1 LGKPLIKEKNR
12 LNYDILK
19 WLQNWFFQNCDGKW
33 EKEQRLLIETI
44 DNPGWLL
51 TLQLKNSINDNKA
64 IEELSIERTEQNWC
78 QSHIKKNEFVAVGGP
93 FNLTEILYYFRNF
106 IEDNVKLTSSYF
118 VENEILEWMQNWY
131 YNHCDEDWEHTERF
145 RIKTTET
152 GWYFSFYLEDTFYK
166 NNFSPIEVKKSQ
178 NDWYKCYL
186 AEYSFIGMGGIFN
199 LIDILKTFK
208 QWAEKQQ
215 SNF

>member
-1 LGKPLIKEKNR
+1 MGIAKIRSIIMKDKMIN
-12 LNYDILK
+12 
-19 WLQNWFFQNCDGKW
+19 WLQNWVFQNCDGKW
-33 EKEQRLLIETI
+33 GKINRIFLRNI

-51 TLQLKNSINDNKA
+51 TLQLANSRYENKHVPKMK
-64 IEELSIERTEQNWC
+64 IDRTENDWC
-78 QSHIKKNEFVAVGGP
+78 HCFIDDEKFVDTGGP
-93 FNLTEILYYFRNF
+93 CNLNEMLNYFKDF
-106 IEDNVKLTSSYF
+106 VEDVKE
-118 VENEILEWMQNWY
+118 VNNPDKIENEIINWFQKWY
-131 YNHCDEDWEHTERF
+131 HDQCDGYWEDSERIM
-145 RIKTTET
+145 IKTTET

-186 AEYSFIGMGGIFN
+186 DEYRFIGMGGIFN

>member
-1 LGKPLIKEKNR
+1 M
-12 LNYDILK
+12 YDNILK

-51 TLQLKNSINDNKA
+51 TLQLKNSINDNNA
-64 IEELSIERTEQNWC
+64 IEDLSIERTEKNWC
-78 QSHIKKNEFVAVGGP
+78 QSYIKNNEFVAVGGP
-93 FNLTEILYYFRNF
+93 FNLTEILYCFRSFVENKQE
-106 IEDNVKLTSSYF
+106 INSSYF
-118 VENEILEWMQNWY
+118 KEDDIINWMQDWY
-131 YNHCDEDWEHTERF
+131 YNQCDEDWEHLYGLS
-145 RIKTTET
+145 IKTLNNSAWEIKIDLKETELENVF
-152 GWYFSFYLEDTFYK
+152 FSSRKIK
-166 NNFSPIEVKKSQ
+166 NSEQ
-178 NDWYKCYL
+178 DWYKCYL
-186 AEYSFIGMGGIFN
+186 DEYCFIGIGGIFN